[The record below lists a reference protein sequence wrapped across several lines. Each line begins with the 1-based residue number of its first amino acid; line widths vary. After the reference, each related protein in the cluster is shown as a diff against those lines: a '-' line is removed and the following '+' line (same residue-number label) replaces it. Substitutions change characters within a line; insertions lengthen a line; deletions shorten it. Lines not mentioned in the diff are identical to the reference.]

1 MLSGLSVVP
10 TKAIWKETAGTDDTE
25 AGSYYVQ
32 YYSMINGIEFHS
44 ALYSEN
50 GNYNSI
56 VEQSYNMISGYE
68 NSDEGG
74 NDTDI
79 AQSADGITMSVAS
92 AHWFYENVP
101 GTTDIYVC
109 ESLEKSSLGTSLAD
123 KSVSASDMINSAL
136 SDSADGKYMQNGILP
151 QIPHGFHCDPT
162 DEEANYIFSP
172 YRLGAINNV
181 SDKNVEMRQIAYS
194 FIDNESPLVHI
205 IFNDV
210 TLTSEDG
217 TDISEYLVAGADVSM
232 YVDAQIAAMNVNG
245 FLLPGDYV
253 VRFSAA
259 DIYGTVLERSCYLHV
274 VDTTAPV
281 ISLSREITEINR
293 AQIENPDYIR
303 DMVTV
308 TELCKLT
315 DEGLTYSLTEDGDNV
330 HITFSASDV
339 YGNVGTLDIDLK
351 RVD

>member
-1 MLSGLSVVP
+1 MG
-10 TKAIWKETAGTDDTE
+10 
-25 AGSYYVQ
+25 
-32 YYSMINGIEFHS
+32 
-44 ALYSEN
+44 
-50 GNYNSI
+50 
-56 VEQSYNMISGYE
+56 
-68 NSDEGG
+68 
-74 NDTDI
+74 
-79 AQSADGITMSVAS
+79 
-92 AHWFYENVP
+92 
-101 GTTDIYVC
+101 
-109 ESLEKSSLGTSLAD
+109 
-123 KSVSASDMINSAL
+123 
-136 SDSADGKYMQNGILP
+136 
-151 QIPHGFHCDPT
+151 
-162 DEEANYIFSP
+162 
-172 YRLGAINNV
+172 
-181 SDKNVEMRQIAYS
+181 QIAYS

-210 TLTSEDG
+210 TLISEDG